1 MKLFGSLSRLTS
13 LLLRKNSRNV
23 TIQLDANTTY
33 TADRVITLPAG
44 NADRTLVS
52 TADTLITNVKYVAKN
67 GNDSTGDGSFAKPYL
82 TIQAAINAASAG
94 GSVIVMPGNYTED
107 LTINKQ
113 MNLYGFGAYSIQR
126 SLVLGKL
133 SITSTST
140 IGVNH
145 LGFQTTDKNALE
157 VTSSGAVRFESCT
170 FERVGGGGC
179 VYVSGNLTGGIYFV
193 NCYVSG
199 NFENAS
205 SIPFPVVV
213 MGTTSTEMKVVT
225 TTTTSYTRVE
235 FCSEIG
241 PVTHTAGG
249 LVIANCRGI
258 LKDGSGNCITSTAAL
273 NATNIFALVNVAL
286 QQEDG
291 TYGKINKTGTC
302 YYALSLVNRS
312 TAIDVLTG
320 TRISFAVFADDISA
334 NRTPTNY
341 TAATADIKAHL
352 AGVDTAIG
360 GKEPTITTLSAAKG
374 GLATNA
380 SAFTGVVK
388 ASSGVFSAATL
399 VNADV
404 SASAAIDGTKIA
416 PNFGSQTVSTSG
428 SAFTQNLI
436 FSGGAGNTNY
446 LYMPTN
452 TEPGN
457 PGSGKIY
464 VFCNASSQLCV
475 KDGAGTVTIL
485 GSGGGGIMPNY
496 TTAQRDALT
505 PSAGQVI
512 YNTTDNRFQGYVT
525 GTGWVNL
532 HGWGA

>member
-1 MKLFGSLSRLTS
+1 
-13 LLLRKNSRNV
+13 
-23 TIQLDANTTY
+23 
-33 TADRVITLPAG
+33 
-44 NADRTLVS
+44 
-52 TADTLITNVKYVAKN
+52 
-67 GNDSTGDGSFAKPYL
+67 
-82 TIQAAINAASAG
+82 
-94 GSVIVMPGNYTED
+94 
-107 LTINKQ
+107 
-113 MNLYGFGAYSIQR
+113 
-126 SLVLGKL
+126 
-133 SITSTST
+133 
-140 IGVNH
+140 
-145 LGFQTTDKNALE
+145 
-157 VTSSGAVRFESCT
+157 
-170 FERVGGGGC
+170 
-179 VYVSGNLTGGIYFV
+179 
-193 NCYVSG
+193 
-199 NFENAS
+199 
-205 SIPFPVVV
+205 
-213 MGTTSTEMKVVT
+213 MGTTSADMKIV
-225 TTTTSYTRVE
+225 SNGSGAYTRAE

-241 PVTHTAGG
+241 PVTHTLGS

-258 LKDGSGNCITSTAAL
+258 IKDGSGNCITSTANLSAS
-273 NATNIFALVNVAL
+273 NIFALVNVAL

-312 TAIDVLTG
+312 TSIDVLTG
-320 TRISFAVFADDISA
+320 TRVSYAVFADDISA

-404 SASAAIDGTKIA
+404 SASAAIDGTKIS
-416 PNFGSQTVSTSG
+416 PNFGSQTVQTTGNVYLQNVIFQAG
-428 SAFTQNLI
+428 S
-436 FSGGAGNTNY
+436 GNTNY
-446 LYMPTN
+446 LNMPTN
-452 TEPGN
+452 NEPGT
-457 PGSGKIY
+457 PSSGRIY
-464 VFCNASSQLCV
+464 VFTNTSSQLCV
-475 KDGAGTVTIL
+475 KDSTGAVTIL

-512 YNTTDNRFQGYVT
+512 YNTTLNRFQGYVT